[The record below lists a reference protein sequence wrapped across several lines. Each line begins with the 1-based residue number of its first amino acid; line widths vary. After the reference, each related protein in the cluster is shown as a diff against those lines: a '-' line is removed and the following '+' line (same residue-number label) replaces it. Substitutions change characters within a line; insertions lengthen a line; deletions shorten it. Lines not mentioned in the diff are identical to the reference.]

1 MIEFDEYK
9 VKLNNIR
16 PKLDAL
22 SDSLGIEA
30 AKEEIERLH
39 AQIDSDG
46 FWDNQE
52 VSQKVMK
59 QSRQLESKVELYER
73 MCSQWDDL
81 YTLCEMAIE
90 EGDDSMLPELTEG
103 YAQLEQEM
111 EKARLETLLS
121 GEYDNNNAIVS
132 FQAGAGGWFWAAVF
146 QFDNIGGC
154 HMRGI
159 PSLITDIRK
168 KVFTEV
174 ARMAYSGNGYEGA
187 EDLPFKIVPGD
198 QPLHRESIFLERA
211 IAGERVRLAMGLSIR
226 PVQTR
231 SLMTEGMDAAA
242 IAEQYYEPPLI
253 NIIPYACHAC
263 PTNQYRV
270 TENCQNCLAASCQR
284 VCPKGAVSFV
294 NGKSHIDPEKC
305 IKCGKCASACPYHA
319 IIHMERPC
327 QAACGMDAIV
337 SDEHGRAKID
347 QDKCVACGQCLV
359 SCPFGAIVDKG
370 QIFQVIQSILKGD
383 RVIAIVAPAFIGQ
396 FSGKVSPG
404 KFVTAMKQLGFDRVM
419 EVAIGADLCTIEEAK
434 DFLEKVPEKQ
444 DYMATSCCPAW
455 HSMIEKLFP
464 GEMHKISMTLTPMV
478 FTARMVKK
486 DFPGCKVVF
495 VGPCAAKKLEAIRA
509 DIRSDVDFVLTFEE
523 LQGMFEAKQ
532 IDFDTVEEQDYLN
545 EGTSAGRGFA
555 VSGGVAKAVTDL
567 VHEQYPD
574 MEIQT
579 ARAEGLRECRKLMM
593 LAKAGKFKGCLL
605 EGMACPGGC
614 VAGAGTILPVDKAA
628 KLVEKYSREAAAAS
642 PVESAYSDRGESL
655 E

>member
-1 MIEFDEYK
+1 
-9 VKLNNIR
+9 
-16 PKLDAL
+16 
-22 SDSLGIEA
+22 
-30 AKEEIERLH
+30 
-39 AQIDSDG
+39 
-46 FWDNQE
+46 
-52 VSQKVMK
+52 
-59 QSRQLESKVELYER
+59 
-73 MCSQWDDL
+73 
-81 YTLCEMAIE
+81 
-90 EGDDSMLPELTEG
+90 
-103 YAQLEQEM
+103 
-111 EKARLETLLS
+111 
-121 GEYDNNNAIVS
+121 
-132 FQAGAGGWFWAAVF
+132 
-146 QFDNIGGC
+146 
-154 HMRGI
+154 MRGI

-168 KVFTEV
+168 KGFTEV

-270 TENCQNCLAASCQR
+270 TEDCQNCLAASCQR

-523 LQGMFEAKQ
+523 LAGIIEAK
-532 IDFDTVEEQDYLN
+532 DLDLDSLEVDPAEMDLCYA
-545 EGTSAGRGFA
+545 SAAGRGFA
-555 VSGGVAKAVTDL
+555 QSGGVANAVANKIKEW
-567 VHEQYPD
+567 HPD
-574 MEIQT
+574 MEVKIASAQ
-579 ARAEGLRECRKLMM
+579 GLADCKKLLM
-593 LAKAGKFKGCLL
+593 LAKAGKYNGYLL
-605 EGMACPGGC
+605 EGMGCPGGC
-614 VAGAGTILPVDKAA
+614 IGGAGTIADPARTAIQLN
-628 KLVEKYSREAAAAS
+628 KYMKEAPFTDPEQS
-642 PVESAYSDRGESL
+642 PYMSEIHVLKDDPNFEL
-655 E
+655 